1 MSDIEI
7 DFELRN
13 PIIALEK
20 IINVYGEYL
29 KVCEQEQTR
38 RCQIE
43 AYRQISIAEIEAK
56 RQMFIAFLER
66 SFDERYKNFQ
76 ILFEKLD
83 NALDSHDNQQAA
95 SVLHAIVE
103 IAKSSPFKDLAD
115 LSNVKASLQD
125 PNYVWEI

>member
-7 DFELRN
+7 DFVN
-13 PIIALEK
+13 PIIALEN
-20 IINVYGEYL
+20 IINAYGEYL
-29 KVCEQEQTR
+29 KVCEREQTR

-43 AYRQISIAEIEAK
+43 AHRQISIAEIEAK
-56 RQMFIAFLER
+56 RQMFTAFLER
-66 SFDERYKNFQ
+66 SFDERSKNFQ

-83 NALDSHDNQQAA
+83 NALDGHDNQQAA

-115 LSNVKASLQD
+115 LSSVKASLQD